1 MDGEYMVNNL
11 NTTLG
16 WLMRAGYAAR
26 GLVYLVVGALA
37 LFAAINGGEAEGTTG
52 ALAYIFSRPLGAFL
66 LAFVA
71 AGLFAYTLW
80 RLVDGVMDLE
90 NEGDDAEGYAN
101 RAGQIMSGLTHA
113 VLGVSALTIL
123 WKGHASDDGNSAANW
138 SAMLM
143 QHPAG
148 RALVITA
155 GITTL
160 GVGIYL
166 FIKAWQAS
174 YRKDIRCTPVT
185 ERLAPFLRYG
195 LAAHGFVLLIVG
207 GLILYAGLTAHA
219 EHAVGFGEA
228 LEKLETQPFGRTLL
242 GATGVGLM
250 GFALYCF
257 VLSRYRIVPRLAPS
271 DLPTLG

>member
-1 MDGEYMVNNL
+1 MVNDINSM
-11 NTTLG
+11 LG

-26 GLVYLVVGALA
+26 GLVYLVIGVLA
-37 LFAAINGGEAEGTTG
+37 LFAAVNGGEAEGTTG
-52 ALAYIFSRPLGAFL
+52 ALTYIFQRPFGAFL
-66 LAFVA
+66 LGLIA

-90 NEGDDAEGYAN
+90 NEGDDSEGYAN

-113 VLGVSALTIL
+113 VLGVSALTLL

-148 RALVITA
+148 RALVIAA
-155 GITTL
+155 GAITL

-166 FIKAWQAS
+166 FVKAWQAS
-174 YRKDIRCTPVT
+174 YRKDIRSTPVT
-185 ERLAPFLRYG
+185 ERLAPLLRYG

-207 GLILYAGLTAHA
+207 GLILFAGLTAQA
-219 EHAVGFGEA
+219 EHAVGLGEA

-242 GATGVGLM
+242 GVTGLGLM

-257 VLSRYRIVPRLAPS
+257 VLSRYRIVPHLSPS